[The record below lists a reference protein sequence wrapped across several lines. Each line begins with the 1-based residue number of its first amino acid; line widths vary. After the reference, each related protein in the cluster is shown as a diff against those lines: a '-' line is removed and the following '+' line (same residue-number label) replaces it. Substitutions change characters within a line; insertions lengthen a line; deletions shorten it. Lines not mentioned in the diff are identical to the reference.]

1 MEPSNPYQPPV
12 LPTGEGGDMATPI
25 APGSHLDIHR
35 AIRFFFEDPQWVTK
49 LLMGSLFYLLAFVL
63 IGMVF
68 IAGYMM
74 ELIRRS
80 ARGERHP
87 LPEWENLGDM
97 FVEGAT
103 VLAAYFILVL
113 PAMLL
118 FIVPMMG
125 IGAYAESRGDEAP
138 IAAGV
143 AVVILALALMA
154 VYFALLLYFPAAV
167 VRMAL
172 ERRFSAAFEFSEN
185 FELLKRNFVNFILAI
200 LFYMLASFIAQ
211 FGMIL
216 FCIGII
222 PAAFWA
228 VCVGAYSFG
237 EVAFRDP
244 ARRPVRSGA

>member
-118 FIVPMMG
+118 FIGCRRGHSRSRTHGCVLRP
-125 IGAYAESRGDEAP
+125 AALFSRGSCPDGPRAT
-138 IAAGV
+138 
-143 AVVILALALMA
+143 
-154 VYFALLLYFPAAV
+154 
-167 VRMAL
+167 
-172 ERRFSAAFEFSEN
+172 
-185 FELLKRNFVNFILAI
+185 
-200 LFYMLASFIAQ
+200 LFGGLRVF
-211 FGMIL
+211 
-216 FCIGII
+216 
-222 PAAFWA
+222 
-228 VCVGAYSFG
+228 
-237 EVAFRDP
+237 
-244 ARRPVRSGA
+244 